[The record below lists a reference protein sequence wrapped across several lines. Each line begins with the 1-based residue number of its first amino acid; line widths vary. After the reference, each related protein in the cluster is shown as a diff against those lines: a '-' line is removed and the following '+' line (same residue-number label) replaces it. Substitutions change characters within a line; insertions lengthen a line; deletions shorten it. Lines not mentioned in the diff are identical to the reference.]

1 MDLNLLV
8 ALDALLREGS
18 VARAAQRLHLSPP
31 AMSRTLTR
39 IRKSLGD
46 PVFVRAGQGLVPT
59 PRALALR
66 EKVRTLVE
74 EATALLGPDAPVSPR
89 DMVRTLSIRVN
100 DGVIPSLGAE
110 LAKRVREE
118 APGLTLRFVAE
129 GDEAVSA
136 LRDGDVDLDIGVQGL
151 LGPEIRTQR
160 LYVDGYALLVGKQSP
175 LARGRWT
182 LGRFAQAE
190 HIVISRRGKTHT
202 PMDVLLEQHG
212 LRRRVTVVVPNGLAA
227 AALVAQTGA
236 LTVVPQGLAT
246 ALEKLMPV
254 RQRPVPLALEPIVMA
269 QAWHPRFD
277 HEPAHAWLRRTV
289 KALADPGKGPFSAR
303 PGMPPAS
310 ARAGLPSDSPE

>member
-18 VARAAQRLHLSPP
+18 VARAAQRLQLSPP

-46 PVFVRAGQGLVPT
+46 PVFVRAGHGLVPT

-66 EKVRTLVE
+66 EKVRALVE
-74 EATALLGPDAPVSPR
+74 DATALLSPDTPRSPR

-100 DGVIPSLGAE
+100 DGVIPGLGVE
-110 LAKRVREE
+110 LVKRVREE

-129 GDEAVSA
+129 GEEDVSA
-136 LRDGDVDLDIGVQGL
+136 LRDGDVDLDIGVQGA

-160 LYVDGYALLVGKQSP
+160 LYVDAYAVLVGTKTP
-175 LARGRWT
+175 LARGRLT
-182 LGRFAQAE
+182 LERFAHAE
-190 HIVISRRGKTHT
+190 HVVVSRRGKIRTA
-202 PMDVLLEQHG
+202 MDVLLEQHG

-236 LTVVPQGLAT
+236 LTVVPLVFASAVT
-246 ALEKLMPV
+246 KLMPV
-254 RQRPVPLALEPIVMA
+254 RPRAVPLALDAIFIA

-277 HEPAHAWLRRTV
+277 HEPAHVWLRRTV
-289 KALADPGKGPFSAR
+289 KELASPPQGPLSAR
-303 PGMPPAS
+303 TAAPPAT
-310 ARAGLPSDSPE
+310 ARAGRSSVPPE